1 LKVVKTS
8 HSDGSGDMAI
18 GRVIRRLT
26 MLGVLAALAYVAA
39 SQSVERKPAPTHP
52 IMLTSTAVRAADRA
66 TATPNF
72 SRMADGLY
80 GKQIVQT
87 ASAKDDYTIQ
97 VWALLVS
104 PHATTGDAQLPG
116 AAVLI
121 VQTGTVELIQGG
133 NKTRLSPGAVAT
145 VAEDSPLRLVNTDE
159 TRPAHLRAVVLSGA
173 R

>member
-1 LKVVKTS
+1 MNSVTHVGIAMT
-8 HSDGSGDMAI
+8 
-18 GRVIRRLT
+18 RVTRRLT
-26 MLGVLAALAYVAA
+26 VLATLAALAYVAA
-39 SQSVERKPAPTHP
+39 SLSQPVERTPAPTHP
-52 IMLTSTAVRAADRA
+52 IVLTSGVRAADRT

-72 SRMADGLY
+72 SRMAAGLY
-80 GKQIVQT
+80 GKQIVQSS
-87 ASAKDDYTIQ
+87 SAKGDYTIQ

-133 NKTRLSPGAVAT
+133 NKTRLSAGAVAA
-145 VAEDSPLRLVNTDE
+145 VAEDSPLRLVNTDQ
-159 TRPAHLRAVVLSGA
+159 TRPAHLRAVVLSGT

>member
-1 LKVVKTS
+1 
-8 HSDGSGDMAI
+8 MAMTRT
-18 GRVIRRLT
+18 RVTRRLT
-26 MLGVLAALAYVAA
+26 VLAALAALAALAYVAA
-39 SQSVERKPAPTHP
+39 SLSQPVEREPAPTHP
-52 IMLTSTAVRAADRA
+52 IVLTSAAVRAADRS

-104 PHATTGDAQLPG
+104 PHATTGDARLPG

-121 VQTGTVELIQGG
+121 VEAGTVELIQGG
-133 NKTRLSPGAVAT
+133 NKTRLNAGAVAA

-159 TRPAHLRAVVLSGA
+159 TRPAHLRAVVLSGT